1 MEHLKQATQQI
12 QNRVWLFGTLLQLI
26 AAAVSSVAYISGALS
41 IELAFGLFAA
51 LSLLNAWGASRAAAY
66 YASIPLE
73 AFGTAILHLSP
84 TSTPSAAPQTDGL
97 KIGHQY
103 VTNMVYQLYQIS
115 NVQNNK
121 LLAEHKREATQASNI
136 LTKLPLPLFVF
147 NKQQIV
153 TFASDS
159 AISYTHKTS
168 SELFGK
174 PIFEAMDLEF
184 PSSFTLDSWIDDCA
198 KNKATDS
205 AYWRRVRV
213 INKDDPE
220 KHRQCDMAG
229 YYNRD
234 NPTGIEFIVTLFD
247 RTEEY
252 SQDDESL
259 SFIALAVHELR
270 TPLTLMRGLIEVFED
285 ELQDKLDPEMAT
297 FMSRL
302 RSSADQL
309 TSFVNTILNVARIE
323 ANQLAVKLS
332 EEKIGDIITHAASDM
347 AERVKANGKEVT
359 FEIPED
365 LPTVAADRVT
375 VYEVMCNLIDN
386 AVKYGGKSKTIHV
399 QALLTKDNLV
409 EINIIDK
416 GVGIPTSVLPTL
428 FEKFHRNH
436 RNRDNVSGTGLGLYL
451 SKVIVNAHGGDIW
464 VKSKEGEGTTVAFTL
479 KPYSQ
484 LADELKTGDNSDAM
498 VRTAHGWIKNHSI
511 YRR

>member
-1 MEHLKQATQQI
+1 MEHLKQATGQI
-12 QNRVWLFGTLLQLI
+12 RNRIWLLATFLQLATAGLSL
-26 AAAVSSVAYISGALS
+26 AAYKSGSLSPQLAL
-41 IELAFGLFAA
+41 GLFVV
-51 LSLLNAWGASRAAAY
+51 LSCVNAWATSLVAAH
-66 YASIPLE
+66 YASIPLK
-73 AFGTAILHLSP
+73 AFGDAIMHLSP
-84 TSTPSAAPQTDGL
+84 TETPSAAPQTDGL

-103 VTNMVYQLYQIS
+103 VTSMVYQLYQIS

-136 LTKLPLPLFVF
+136 LTRLPLPLFVF
-147 NKQQIV
+147 NKEQLI

-159 AISYTHKTS
+159 AISFIRKES

-174 PIFEAMDLEF
+174 PIFEAIDLEF
-184 PSSFTLDSWIDDCA
+184 PSDFTLESWIVDCT
-198 KNKATDS
+198 KNKATDT
-205 AYWRRVRV
+205 AYWRRARV
-213 INKDDPE
+213 LYKDNPE
-220 KHRQCDMAG
+220 EYRQVDMAG

-234 NPTGIEFIVTLFD
+234 NPTGIEFIVTIFD

-285 ELQDKLDPEMAT
+285 ELHDKLDPEMTT
-297 FMSRL
+297 FMGRL
-302 RSSADQL
+302 RASADQL

-323 ANQLAVKLS
+323 ENQLAVKLA
-332 EEKIGDIITHAASDM
+332 EEDIGAIVKHVGNDM
-347 AERVKANGKEVT
+347 TERARATGKEVSYDIA
-359 FEIPED
+359 EG

-375 VYEVMCNLIDN
+375 IYEVISNLIDN
-386 AVKYGGKSKTIHV
+386 ALKYSGKSKSIIV
-399 QALLTKDNLV
+399 KVSLNKEKLIEV
-409 EINIIDK
+409 SVIDK
-416 GVGIPTSVLPTL
+416 GLGIPTSVLPTL

-436 RNRDNVSGTGLGLYL
+436 RNRDTISGTGLGLYL

-464 VKSKEGEGTTVAFTL
+464 VQSKEGEGTTVAFTL
-479 KPYSQ
+479 EPYSQ
-484 LADELKTGDNSDAM
+484 LADELKTGNNSEDM